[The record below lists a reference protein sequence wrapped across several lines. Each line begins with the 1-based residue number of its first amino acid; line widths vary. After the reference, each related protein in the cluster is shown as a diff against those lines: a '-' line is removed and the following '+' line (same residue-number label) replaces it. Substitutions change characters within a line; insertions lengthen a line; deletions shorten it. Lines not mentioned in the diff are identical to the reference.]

1 MPGLGN
7 RPCLEGGALAPRSDS
22 GFTLAEVLLAIST
35 MVLVILTIIALVI
48 SLHRGSRKSVD
59 LAAAHLVA
67 DQVITE
73 LVDQAQKDLPA
84 GAHASFWNNDWT
96 PYREGSVNAN
106 RTDFFYRMD
115 ATTVRDVSS
124 NPINSNLSF
133 NRVKL
138 IQVELYWWNPAPTPA
153 RAGYGKLSTQAVR
166 LVHEK
171 RI

>member
-1 MPGLGN
+1 MGSRFGM
-7 RPCLEGGALAPRSDS
+7 EGGAVSPRSGS
-22 GFTLAEVLLAIST
+22 GFTLAEVLLAMGT

-48 SLHRGSRKSVD
+48 SLHKGSRKSVD

-84 GAHASFWNNDWT
+84 GAHANFWDSDWT
-96 PYREGSVNAN
+96 PYREGSVTAN
-106 RTDFFYRMD
+106 RTDFYYRVD
-115 ATTVRDVSS
+115 ATTVRDPSN

-138 IQVELYWWNPAPTPA
+138 IQIELYWWNPAPSSV